1 MINISGRFE
10 RLEPSSVS
18 RVVMDVG
25 CKNPWNQKCTVW
37 ADGVVG
43 VNVRPGNTSGNQV
56 FEG

>member
-1 MINISGRFE
+1 
-10 RLEPSSVS
+10 
-18 RVVMDVG
+18 MDVG